1 MKNSKV
7 FITGLGSL
15 SALGYGAE
23 ETWKNLK
30 DQKKVSIKDD
40 WDNEKIKPQ
49 YFGEASDVSF
59 EEEVHWMER
68 FSPNKYSKL
77 GILACK
83 KALEDAGIKAEPDNE
98 IGLIIETSLGATESV
113 EDYLYD
119 LFLKGVAKVSPIKFT
134 KTVANTVLGDVSR
147 VFSLKGPSSLIFNES
162 SVSYGFD
169 LIKKGVADV
178 VICGGV
184 DHYSSF
190 RILSEQEEGN
200 LIIENIDNY
209 EGDSKRSILGE
220 GAVFIVLESERS
232 IQKRGKKPY
241 AEILNENYVFDYN
254 NVNDTTNRSAFV
266 TEKAI
271 EMLNDNI
278 YQDKTIAFVS
288 GFGNDTQHINNEE
301 VLLNTISSNNDVYTL
316 VHKKYTGDMKSA
328 STVMGLSIASQIL
341 YHNYIPENQISK
353 KVDMA
358 FVSAVHEGGGSS
370 QFLLKQAKV

>member
-1 MKNSKV
+1 MENTKV

-23 ETWKNLK
+23 ETWENLK
-30 DQKKVSIKDD
+30 NQKEVSRKDN
-40 WDNEKIKPQ
+40 WDDDKIKPQ
-49 YFGEASDVSF
+49 YFGEAVDVDF
-59 EEEVHWMER
+59 EEEIDWMDR
-68 FSPNKYSKL
+68 FSPKKYSKL

-83 KALEDAGIKAEPDNE
+83 KALEDAGIEAHPTRD

-147 VFSLKGPSSLIFNES
+147 TFGLKGPSSLIFNES

-200 LIIENIDNY
+200 LFIENIDTHRS
-209 EGDSKRSILGE
+209 DSKRSVLGE
-220 GAVFIVLESERS
+220 GAAFIVLESERS
-232 IQKRGKKPY
+232 VKERQKKPY

-254 NVNDTTNRSAFV
+254 NVDVTTARSPFV
-266 TEKAI
+266 I
-271 EMLNDNI
+271 ERASEILNSD
-278 YQDKTIAFVS
+278 YQDQTIAFLS
-288 GFGNDTQHINNEE
+288 GFSNDAQHINNEE
-301 VLLNTISSNNDVYTL
+301 TFLKKVSANNDVHSFI
-316 VHKKYTGDMKSA
+316 HKKYTGDMKSA
-328 STVMGLSIASQIL
+328 SAVMGLSIASQIL
-341 YHNYIPENQISK
+341 SNNYIPEKKVSK
-353 KVDMA
+353 KIDLA
-358 FVSAVHEGGGSS
+358 FVNAVHEGGGSS
-370 QFLLKQAKV
+370 QFLLKQA

>member
-1 MKNSKV
+1 MENTKI

-15 SALGYGAE
+15 SALGYGAK
-23 ETWKNLK
+23 ETWENLK
-30 DQKKVSIKDD
+30 NQKEVSKKEN
-40 WDNEKIKPQ
+40 WDNDKIKPQ
-49 YFGEASDVSF
+49 YFGEVADINF
-59 EEEVHWMER
+59 EEEVDWMNR
-68 FSPNKYSKL
+68 FSPKKYSKL

-83 KALEDAGIKAEPDNE
+83 KALEDAGIKAEPSND

-119 LFLKGVAKVSPIKFT
+119 LFLKGIAKVSPIKFT

-147 VFSLKGPSSLIFNES
+147 AFSLKGPSSLIFNES

-169 LIKKGVADV
+169 LIKKGVADI

-200 LIIENIDNY
+200 LSLDNHKN
-209 EGDSKRSILGE
+209 DSKRSVLGE
-220 GAVFIVLESERS
+220 GAAFIVLESEKS
-232 IQKRGKKPY
+232 IQQRGKKPY

-254 NVNDTTNRSAFV
+254 NVEATTTRSSFV
-266 TEKAI
+266 TERAT
-271 EMLNDNI
+271 EMLSDD
-278 YQDKTIAFVS
+278 YQDQTIAFLS
-288 GFGNDTQHINNEE
+288 GFANDTQHIDNEE
-301 VLLNTISSNNDVYTL
+301 TLLKNISAKNDVYTF

-328 STVMGLSIASQIL
+328 SAVMGLSIASQIL
-341 YHNYIPENQISK
+341 SNNYIPEKEVSK
-353 KVDMA
+353 KVDLA

-370 QFLLKQAKV
+370 QFLLKQA

>member
-1 MKNSKV
+1 MENTKV

-23 ETWKNLK
+23 EIWENLK
-30 DQKKVSIKDD
+30 NQKKVSKKENWDD
-40 WDNEKIKPQ
+40 DKIKPQ
-49 YFGEASDVSF
+49 YFGEAADISF
-59 EEEVHWMER
+59 EEEVTWMDR
-68 FSPNKYSKL
+68 FSPKKYSKL

-83 KALEDAGIKAEPDNE
+83 KALEDAGIQSAPSNE

-119 LFLKGVAKVSPIKFT
+119 LFLKGIAKVSPIKFT

-147 VFSLKGPSSLIFNES
+147 AFGLKGPSSLIFNES

-200 LIIENIDNY
+200 LSLQLTDNKS
-209 EGDSKRSILGE
+209 DSKRSVLGE
-220 GAVFIVLESERS
+220 GAAFIVLESEKS
-232 IQKRGKKPY
+232 LQQRGKKPY

-254 NVNDTTNRSAFV
+254 NVEATTTRSSYVIDQA
-266 TEKAI
+266 T
-271 EMLNDNI
+271 EMLAND
-278 YQDKTIAFVS
+278 YQDQTIAFLS
-288 GFGNDTQHINNEE
+288 GFSNETQHMDNEE
-301 VLLNTISSNNDVYTL
+301 SFLKAVGLKNDVHTL

-328 STVMGLSIASQIL
+328 SAVMGLSIASQIL
-341 YHNYIPENQISK
+341 SNNYIPEKKVSK
-353 KVDMA
+353 KIDLA
-358 FVSAVHEGGGSS
+358 FVNAVHEGGGSS
-370 QFLLKQAKV
+370 QFLLKQA

>member
-1 MKNSKV
+1 MENTKV

-23 ETWKNLK
+23 ETWENLK
-30 DQKKVSIKDD
+30 NQKEVSRKDN

-49 YFGEASDVSF
+49 YFGEAADISF
-59 EEEVHWMER
+59 EEEVTWMDR
-68 FSPNKYSKL
+68 FSPKKYSKL

-83 KALEDAGIKAEPDNE
+83 KALEDAGIKAEPSND

-119 LFLKGVAKVSPIKFT
+119 LFLKGIAKVSPIKFT

-147 VFSLKGPSSLIFNES
+147 AFSLKGPSSLIFNES

-169 LIKKGVADV
+169 LIKKGVADI

-200 LIIENIDNY
+200 LALENSDNHK
-209 EGDSKRSILGE
+209 GDSKRSVLGE
-220 GAVFIVLESERS
+220 GAAFIVLESEKS
-232 IQKRGKKPY
+232 LQQRGKKPY

-254 NVNDTTNRSAFV
+254 NVEATTTRSSFV
-266 TEKAI
+266 IDKAT
-271 EMLNDNI
+271 EMLENN
-278 YQDKTIAFVS
+278 YQDQTIAFLS
-288 GFGNDTQHINNEE
+288 GFSNETQHIDNEE
-301 VLLNTISSNNDVYTL
+301 TFLKTVGAKNDVHAL

-328 STVMGLSIASQIL
+328 SAVMGLSIASQIL
-341 YHNYIPENQISK
+341 YNNYIPEKKVSK
-353 KVDMA
+353 KIDLA

-370 QFLLKQAKV
+370 QFLLRQA